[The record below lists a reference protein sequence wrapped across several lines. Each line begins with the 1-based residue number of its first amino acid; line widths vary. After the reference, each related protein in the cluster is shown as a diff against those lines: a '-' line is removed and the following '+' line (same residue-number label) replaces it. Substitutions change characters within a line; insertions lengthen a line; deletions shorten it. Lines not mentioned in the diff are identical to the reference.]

1 MRALD
6 RFEQKVERVVSS
18 AFARAFRSEV
28 KPVEIVSGIRRAMDD
43 RAAALSQT
51 RTVVPNEFT
60 VRLSD
65 SDLQRVT
72 DWGAEALGQEIATAA
87 TEYAASQDYAL
98 LGPVTVTFTSDE
110 ELRTGRF
117 EIDSETR
124 RGAVAPAP
132 ATASSANHPI
142 LDIDGQRYLLTGTV
156 TVLGRDPSAD
166 IVVSDSGVSRRHLE
180 LRRTPHGTIA
190 TDLGS
195 TNGTFV
201 EGHRIDAATL
211 VDGNTITIGRT
222 QIMFWNAAD
231 GAES

>member
-6 RFEQKVERVVSS
+6 RFEQRVERLVNS

-28 KPVEIVSGIRRAMDD
+28 KPVEIVSAIRRAMDD

-60 VRLSD
+60 VRLSA

-72 DWGAEALGQEIATAA
+72 DWGAEALGQEIAAAA
-87 TEYAASQDYAL
+87 TEYAASQDYAV
-98 LGPVTVTFTSDE
+98 LGPVTVAFTGDE

-117 EIDSETR
+117 HVQSETK
-124 RGAVAPAP
+124 RGTAAPAS
-132 ATASSANHPI
+132 AGSASYPM
-142 LDIDGQRYLLTGTV
+142 LDIDGQRYLLSGTV
-156 TVLGRDPSAD
+156 TVLGRDASAD
-166 IVVSDSGVSRRHLE
+166 IVISDTGISRRHLE
-180 LRRTPHGTIA
+180 LRTTPHGTIA

-201 EGHRIDAATL
+201 EGHRIEAATL